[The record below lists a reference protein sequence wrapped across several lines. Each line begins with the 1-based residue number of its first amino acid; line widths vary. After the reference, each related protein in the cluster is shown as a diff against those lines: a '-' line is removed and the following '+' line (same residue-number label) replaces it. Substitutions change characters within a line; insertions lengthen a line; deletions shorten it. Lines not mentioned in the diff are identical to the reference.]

1 MADKLKSIIADVLR
15 ISSEEIADDLTM
27 KQTSAWDSLKHM
39 ELVVALEQEFGTEFT
54 FEEIATM
61 QSVADIKIVIE
72 SRNLLK

>member
-61 QSVADIKIVIE
+61 QSVVDIKIVIE

>member
-39 ELVVALEQEFGTEFT
+39 ELIGRLESELNVAFSEEQMISMVSASKIY
-54 FEEIATM
+54 EIIL
-61 QSVADIKIVIE
+61 QNKV
-72 SRNLLK
+72 